1 MITLKSLYEA
11 AKRQATPGQ
20 QFIERV
26 SRITHRSPATVR
38 MWLSD
43 QQVPDSQVQEAI
55 ANEFNVPVEGLFASL
70 RTEVK
75 QN

>member
-1 MITLKSLYEA
+1 
-11 AKRQATPGQ
+11 
-20 QFIERV
+20 
-26 SRITHRSPATVR
+26 